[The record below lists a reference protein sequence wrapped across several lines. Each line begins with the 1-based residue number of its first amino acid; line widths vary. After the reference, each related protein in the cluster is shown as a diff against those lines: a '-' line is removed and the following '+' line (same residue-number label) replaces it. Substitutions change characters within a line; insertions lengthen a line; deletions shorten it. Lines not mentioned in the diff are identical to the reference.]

1 MSQVQST
8 TVTETTN
15 WNHPPWPGTI
25 VTTCLSFIKQ
35 NILVQN
41 EELVSYHQ
49 LEEFEK
55 DQKERG
61 DSRPYI
67 LPASQNP
74 SCWNPSWLSNACT
87 NRKDPESEW
96 LARDNSETNPATIKP
111 QTVNHVADQFSWVP
125 LLCCFLPLECLPNE
139 VSCLVSTGIS

>member
-25 VTTCLSFIKQ
+25 VTTCLSYLKQ

-41 EELVSYHQ
+41 EEPVSYHQ

-61 DSRPYI
+61 DSDHISYQPPRI
-67 LPASQNP
+67 LLAGIHLGWAM
-74 SCWNPSWLSNACT
+74 C
-87 NRKDPESEW
+87 EW

-111 QTVNHVADQFSWVP
+111 QTVNHEADQFSWVP
-125 LLCCFLPLECLPNE
+125 LLCCFLPLECLPNK